1 MSPDEILGLSCVELA
16 AAIASRRTTAVA
28 AVEAVLERARKV
40 QPRLNCF
47 LRIDEASALDAAR
60 ASDRSP
66 ARGPLHGVPLA
77 HKDMYYRRGIA
88 SSCGSKILRERPAP
102 ATATALE
109 RLDAAGALQFG
120 VLNMTEFALGP
131 TGHNWHYGHCRN
143 PWNVERIPGGSSAGT
158 GASVAARANFAG
170 LGSDTGGSIRLPA
183 AFCGTSAIKP
193 TYGRVSRAGAMPLS
207 FSLDTV
213 GPLTRT
219 VEDAALI
226 AQVIAGA
233 DPGDPTCDPRPVPDW
248 ISLIHAPVKGLK
260 IGKPRERFYDDCDAQ
275 IAAAMEASLEVFR
288 KLGAAVVELDV
299 PELSACNAAATLI
312 SASEAV
318 TLHREWLRTRAAD
331 YSDQVRGRLLQGL
344 AIPAHAYIDALRMR
358 GAALSEFCAQVFSK
372 VDLLHAPVLSIPTP
386 TVAETDLGW
395 SEHTAEVLGR
405 ITRLTRPGS
414 YLGLPTVCA
423 NAGFTG
429 EGMPIGMQLIARP
442 FDEATALRAG
452 HAFQKETDWHL
463 RAPDQVIRR
472 N

>member
-1 MSPDEILGLSCVELA
+1 MTPEEILSLSCVQLA
-16 AAIASRRTTAVA
+16 AAIRERRTSALA
-28 AVEAVLERARKV
+28 AMEAVLERAARV
-40 QPRLNCF
+40 QPKLNCF
-47 LRIDEASALDAAR
+47 LRIDEAPALEAAR
-60 ASDRSP
+60 LADRQP
-66 ARGPLHGVPLA
+66 ARGALHGVPMA
-77 HKDMYYRRGIA
+77 HKDMYYRRGVV
-88 SSCGSKILRERPAP
+88 SSCGSKILRERPAS

-109 RLDAAGALQFG
+109 RLDAAGAIQFG

-143 PWNVERIPGGSSAGT
+143 PWNVERIPGGSSSGA

-183 AFCGTSAIKP
+183 AFCGTSALKP
-193 TYGRVSRAGAMPLS
+193 TYARISRAGVMPLS

-226 AQVIAGA
+226 AQVIAGS
-233 DPGDPTCDPRPVPDW
+233 DPKDPTCDARAVPDW
-248 ISLIHAPVKGLK
+248 MVQLDEPVKGLR
-260 IGKPRERFYDDCDAQ
+260 IGRPRQHFYDDCDPE

-288 KLGAAVVELDV
+288 NLGATVVDV
-299 PELSACNAAATLI
+299 DLPDLARYNAASGLI
-312 SASEAV
+312 SAAEAAAF
-318 TLHREWLRTRAAD
+318 HGQWLRTRAQD

-344 AIPAHAYIDALRMR
+344 AIPASAYIDALRMR
-358 GAALSEFCAQVFSK
+358 GAALAEFCSQVFSK
-372 VDLLHAPVLSIPTP
+372 ADVLHGPVLSIPTP

-395 SEHTAEVLGR
+395 SEHTAEVLAR

-429 EGMPIGMQLIARP
+429 ERMPIGMQLIAKP
-442 FDEATALRAG
+442 FDEAAALRAG
-452 HAFQKETDWHL
+452 HAFQRATDWHL
-463 RAPDQVIRR
+463 RAPRA
-472 N
+472 